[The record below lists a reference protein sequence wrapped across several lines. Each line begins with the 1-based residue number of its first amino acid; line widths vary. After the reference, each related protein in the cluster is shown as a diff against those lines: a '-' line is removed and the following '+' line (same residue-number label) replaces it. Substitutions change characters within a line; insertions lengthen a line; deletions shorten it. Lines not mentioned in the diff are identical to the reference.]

1 MWDLVAT
8 GALGGRGAVD
18 VRAVETARVGVA
30 LAAEAAP
37 ASVAVEEAALEMDEE
52 S

>member
-1 MWDLVAT
+1 M
-8 GALGGRGAVD
+8 D

-37 ASVAVEEAALEMDEE
+37 ASVVVEEAALEMDEE